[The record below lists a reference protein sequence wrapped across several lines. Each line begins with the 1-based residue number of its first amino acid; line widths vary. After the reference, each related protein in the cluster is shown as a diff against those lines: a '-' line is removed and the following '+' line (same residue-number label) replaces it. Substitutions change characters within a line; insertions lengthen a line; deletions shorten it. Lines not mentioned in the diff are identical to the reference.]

1 MMISTYKEEY
11 KTMKEQWKVY
21 AKKADF
27 NRIASEYGITPILA
41 RIIRNRDIIGEKQI
55 QTYLYG
61 TVNDLHSPRQMK
73 DIEKAARLIKQAI
86 EKQIKILVASDY
98 DDDGIFASMI
108 LYEAIQ
114 SLGGRVTVDMPSRI
128 KEGYGLNERMVEEAY
143 EQGVGMIVTCDNGIA
158 AVEAIRYAKLLGM
171 QVIVT
176 DHHEVPFQ
184 EQEGIRTYFLPDADA
199 IVNPKQND
207 CSYPFKGLCG
217 AGVAYKLVQV
227 LYEDAHKPVQQLY
240 QFLEYAAIATVAD
253 VMDLV
258 EENRIIVKEGL
269 KRLRKTENIG
279 LLAIMEAS
287 NIVPSQINSY
297 HIGFVIGP
305 AFNAAGR
312 LETAQM
318 AVDLLR
324 ETDCERARQMAVEL
338 KQLNDQ
344 RKDMTAK
351 GVEDAVA
358 IIEQSDWKKDRVL
371 LVYLKDCHESIAGII
386 AGRLRERY
394 YRPVYVFTDAEQG
407 IKGSG
412 RSIEGYH
419 MFEGLIECKQLLDRF
434 GGHAMAAGLSLK
446 KENLERL
453 RYHLNKNCTVKED
466 VFIPKVMIDVPMPLS
481 YISEAFVEQLQYL
494 EPFGKGNQKPLFARQ
509 HFRILS
515 ARIIGKNQNVCKMRV
530 ADTDGVTMD
539 ALYFGDISL
548 FLHDIEMEYGKQEVE
563 KMMRGAANAVDMAFT
578 YYPSMNEFRGV
589 RTLQIVVQN
598 YCRIS

>member
-1 MMISTYKEEY
+1 
-11 KTMKEQWKVY
+11 MKERWKVY

-27 NRIASEYGITPILA
+27 ENIAQKYQITPVLA
-41 RIIRNRDIIGEKQI
+41 RIIRNRDIEGEEAI

-61 TVNDLHSPRQMK
+61 GVSDLFSPHLMK
-73 DIEKAARLIKQAI
+73 DLEKAVLLIEKAIQN
-86 EKQIKILVASDY
+86 QTKILVASDY

-114 SLGGRVTVDMPSRI
+114 TLGGSVTVDMPSRV

-143 EQGVGMIVTCDNGIA
+143 ENGIRMIVTCDNGIA
-158 AVEAIRYAKLLGM
+158 AIEAVSYAKKLGM
-171 QVIVT
+171 TVIIT
-176 DHHEVPFQ
+176 DHHEVPFK
-184 EQEGIRTYFLPDADA
+184 EELGIRQYILPEADA

-227 LYEDAHKPVQQLY
+227 LYENAGMNMLKLY
-240 QFLEYAAIATVAD
+240 EFLEYAAIATVAD

-258 EENRIIVKEGL
+258 SENRIIVREGL
-269 KRLRKTENIG
+269 KRLRRTNNIG

-287 NIVPSQINSY
+287 QIVPTQINSY

-324 ETDCERARQMAVEL
+324 ETDWTRARKMAREL
-338 KQLNDQ
+338 KELNDK
-344 RKDMTAK
+344 RKEMTAM
-351 GVEDAVA
+351 GVENAIA
-358 IIEQSDWKKDRVL
+358 IIEQSEWKTDRIL
-371 LVYLKDCHESIAGII
+371 LVYLKECHESIAGII

-394 YRPVYVFTDAEQG
+394 YRPVYVFTDAAEG

-419 MFEGLIECKQLLDRF
+419 MFEGLVACKSLLDRF

-446 KENLERL
+446 KENLEKL
-453 RYHLNKNCTVKED
+453 RTCLNQNCMLGED
-466 VFIPKVMIDVPMPLS
+466 ELIPKVMIDVPMPIG
-481 YISEAFVEQLQYL
+481 YITERFVEQLQLL
-494 EPFGKGNQKPLFARQ
+494 EPFGKGNAKPLFARQ

-515 ARIIGKNQNVCKMRV
+515 ARIIGKNRNVCKMCV
-530 ADTDGVTMD
+530 ADMDGVTMD
-539 ALYFGDISL
+539 ALYFGDVSQ
-548 FLHDIEMEYGKQEVE
+548 FLDDIRAEYGEAEVQ
-563 KMMRGAANAVDMAFT
+563 KMLEGAANCIDMAFT
-578 YYPSMNEFRGV
+578 YYPSLNEFRGT

-598 YCRIS
+598 YCRIL